1 MSDEA
6 ETGSAGEAQGRGHPQ
21 SRGSLGSPLQARA
34 AFLKNWDWKSVV
46 SINRGACARGQA
58 QHGFNSEVGATGE
71 ARWEGIRQN
80 ALSLGETFE
89 QLRSFHRLAPFL
101 FFNGNTFS
109 SIGRELSLAVFSELP
124 VGRKRELSSAVAHY
138 IAGVL
143 DRDAMVEVV
152 ESLCEIAR
160 LEPGDRIK
168 TLRGSTHGVIVRV
181 QRDGKI
187 VWRPDG
193 TRSELIALPESLL
206 REDT

>member
-1 MSDEA
+1 M
-6 ETGSAGEAQGRGHPQ
+6 
-21 SRGSLGSPLQARA
+21 
-34 AFLKNWDWKSVV
+34 
-46 SINRGACARGQA
+46 
-58 QHGFNSEVGATGE
+58 
-71 ARWEGIRQN
+71 
-80 ALSLGETFE
+80 
-89 QLRSFHRLAPFL
+89 
-101 FFNGNTFS
+101 
-109 SIGRELSLAVFSELP
+109 
-124 VGRKRELSSAVAHY
+124 AHY

-193 TRSELIALPESLL
+193 TRSELITLPESLL